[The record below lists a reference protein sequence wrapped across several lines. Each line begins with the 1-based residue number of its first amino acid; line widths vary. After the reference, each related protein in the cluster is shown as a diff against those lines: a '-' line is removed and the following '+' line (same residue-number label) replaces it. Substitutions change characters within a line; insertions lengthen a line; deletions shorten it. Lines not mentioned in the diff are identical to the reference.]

1 MCLTFALRTSK
12 TADAKDFAL
21 SWDHYLEIVLKER
34 MKIMEF
40 FTVLEMQRICA
51 LYCECSAHSAALSI
65 TEEDMSVKWSAIL
78 PIIAGNSNTS
88 LSWMVMHA
96 VVSMEIQSK
105 DASSSS
111 SSLSSKKAVKNKAG
125 KNSRINES
133 EGHLSWRCA
142 LDSLI
147 TKIRADGL
155 QGVQAIDFE
164 LLSKAVCQAVE
175 VDVVTAAKHDTCT
188 DDISQYQGIS
198 DILLEALQSSC
209 HQVFAPI
216 GDRVSEDTS
225 KYVTFLS
232 RTYSTCLTWLQKYFQ
247 FKKVEKDFQSSSV
260 IEIEISPTPAIIAAR
275 IVSCILQSLSECC
288 VWLSFRPALLGVLRG
303 VGNCLSH
310 LPSHCYEE
318 KGTLDSSPGIS
329 TMISECVCAVLGR
342 LHVNVQVQGD
352 SSSPSTA
359 AAAAA
364 AAAAVAEHS
373 QDIISTC
380 VMLASLVGGK
390 YLGKKLF
397 ISSARVSASVL
408 KAVYA
413 AATACSLDLNIILT
427 HHDSILNSTD
437 TVKVSR
443 SAISTADTGAINR
456 VLLNLT
462 AACVL
467 GFFDSAMHGSLI
479 KSADSNNRIADIGVD
494 LTNCVTVCSD
504 GDTDGDDDDGDVYY
518 ALLQSCQPIL
528 ETVYAEEFLCTVCS
542 DVLTRICSMRPSPVT
557 AAGDSASALFDA
569 ATRFISN
576 LFSLATAQNVRTVH
590 TKDGISLVLLYFQSH
605 ILWGGGTGAGAVTPG
620 ASDALSACIIGA
632 LKELGQ
638 DIDSNSMDNVAVV
651 KGKSRSKRVIKTERI
666 LDLATAHPLE
676 DSIRICAE
684 NLRTWILLAQWG
696 LPLSV
701 IKVRHST
708 PYSTVQYSTVQYSTV
723 QYSRVQYSTVQRN
736 LFYPFIYF
744 NFMNFCFTVL

>member
-21 SWDHYLEIVLKER
+21 SWDHYLETVLRER
-34 MKIMEF
+34 LKITES
-40 FTVLEMQRICA
+40 FTVLKMQRIC
-51 LYCECSAHSAALSI
+51 LMYCECSAHSAALSI
-65 TEEDMSVKWSAIL
+65 TEEDMRVKWSTIL
-78 PIIAGNSNTS
+78 PIVAAESNLS

-105 DASSSS
+105 DVTSSS
-111 SSLSSKKAVKNKAG
+111 SSLSSKRAVKSKAG
-125 KNSRINES
+125 KNSRTNES
-133 EGHLSWRCA
+133 EVQSSWRCA

-164 LLSKAVCQAVE
+164 LLSKAACQAVE
-175 VDVVTAAKHDTCT
+175 VDVISAAKHDTCT
-188 DDISQYQGIS
+188 DDMSQYQSIS
-198 DILLEALQSSC
+198 DIVLDAIRSSC
-209 HQVFAPI
+209 HHALAPT
-216 GDRVSEDTS
+216 GDKASEDSS

-232 RTYSTCLTWLQKYFQ
+232 RTYSTCLTWLQKHFQ
-247 FKKVEKDFQSSSV
+247 CKKVEKECQSSSFLD
-260 IEIEISPTPAIIAAR
+260 IETSPTPAIIAVR
-275 IVSCILQSLSECC
+275 IVRCILQSLSECC
-288 VWLSFRPALLGVLRG
+288 VWLTFRPALLGVLRG

-318 KGTLDSSPGIS
+318 NGTLDMSPGIS
-329 TMISECVCAVLGR
+329 IMLSECVCAVLGR
-342 LHVNVQVQGD
+342 LHPNVQLHGD

-359 AAAAA
+359 AAAA
-364 AAAAVAEHS
+364 EYS

-397 ISSARVSASVL
+397 ISSARVSASVV
-408 KAVYA
+408 KSVYTA
-413 AATACSLDLNIILT
+413 ASACSLDLNIILT
-427 HHDSILNSTD
+427 YHDSILNSTD

-443 SAISTADTGAINR
+443 SAINTADTGAINR

-467 GFFDSAMHGSLI
+467 GFFDRAMQGSI
-479 KSADSNNRIADIGVD
+479 INSADSNDRIADSGVD
-494 LTNCVTVCSD
+494 LTNCATVCST
-504 GDTDGDDDDGDVYY
+504 GDTDNDDDDDGDVYC
-518 ALLQSCQPIL
+518 ALLQSSKPIL
-528 ETVYAEEFLCTVCS
+528 ETVYAEEFLYTVCS
-542 DVLTRICSMRPSPVT
+542 DVLTRICSMRPSQVT
-557 AAGDSASALFDA
+557 AAGDSVSALFDA

-576 LFSLATAQNVRTVH
+576 LFRIATAQNVRTVH

-605 ILWGGGTGAGAVTPG
+605 ILWGGGAGAGAVTPG
-620 ASDALSACIIGA
+620 ASDALSAAIIGA

-651 KGKSRSKRVIKTERI
+651 KGKSRSKRVIKVERI
-666 LDLATAHPLE
+666 LDFSTKHPLE

-701 IKVRHST
+701 IKVRHHT
-708 PYSTVQYSTVQYSTV
+708 P
-723 QYSRVQYSTVQRN
+723 
-736 LFYPFIYF
+736 
-744 NFMNFCFTVL
+744 

>member
-21 SWDHYLEIVLKER
+21 SWDHYLEIVLQER
-34 MKIMEF
+34 MKIMES
-40 FTVLEMQRICA
+40 FTVLEMQRICL

-65 TEEDMSVKWSAIL
+65 TEEDMRVKWSTIL
-78 PIIAGNSNTS
+78 PIVAAGSNLL

-105 DASSSS
+105 DVSSSS
-111 SSLSSKKAVKNKAG
+111 SSQSSKKAMKSKAC
-125 KNSRINES
+125 KNSSTNDTEVQSR
-133 EGHLSWRCA
+133 WRCA

-147 TKIRADGL
+147 TKVRADGL

-175 VDVVTAAKHDTCT
+175 VDVDTAAKHDTCT
-188 DDISQYQGIS
+188 DDISQYQS
-198 DILLEALQSSC
+198 LADILLDAIQSSC

-216 GDRVSEDTS
+216 GDRVSEDMS

-232 RTYSTCLTWLQKYFQ
+232 RTYSACLTWLQKHFQ
-247 FKKVEKDFQSSSV
+247 CKKVEKECQSSSV
-260 IEIEISPTPAIIAAR
+260 IDIETCPTPATIAVR
-275 IVSCILQSLSECC
+275 IVRCILQSLSECT
-288 VWLSFRPALLGVLRG
+288 VWLSHKPALLGVLRG

-318 KGTLDSSPGIS
+318 KGTLDSSPGVSI
-329 TMISECVCAVLGR
+329 MLSECVCAVLGR
-342 LHVNVQVQGD
+342 LHVSVQVQGD

-359 AAAAA
+359 AAA
-364 AAAAVAEHS
+364 AEHS

-397 ISSARVSASVL
+397 ISSAHVSASVI
-408 KAVYA
+408 KAVYTA
-413 AATACSLDLNIILT
+413 ASTCSLDLNIILT
-427 HHDSILNSTD
+427 HQDSILNSSTD
-437 TVKVSR
+437 TAKVSK

-467 GFFDSAMHGSLI
+467 GFFDSAMQGSII
-479 KSADSNNRIADIGVD
+479 KSADSINRIADSGEELMNGIA
-494 LTNCVTVCSD
+494 VCSD
-504 GDTDGDDDDGDVYY
+504 GDTDGDDDGGDVYY

-528 ETVYAEEFLCTVCS
+528 ETVYAEEFVYTVCS
-542 DVLTRICSMRPSPVT
+542 DVLTRICSMRPSQVT

-569 ATRFISN
+569 ATLFISN

-590 TKDGISLVLLYFQSH
+590 TKDEISLVSLYFQSH
-605 ILWGGGTGAGAVTPG
+605 ILWGGGAGAVTPG
-620 ASDALSACIIGA
+620 VSNALSAAIIGA

-638 DIDSNSMDNVAVV
+638 DIDANSMDNVAVV
-651 KGKSRSKRVIKTERI
+651 KGKSRSKRVTKVERI
-666 LDLATAHPLE
+666 LFLSTAHPLE
-676 DSIRICAE
+676 DSIWICAE

-701 IKVRHST
+701 VKVRHH
-708 PYSTVQYSTVQYSTV
+708 P
-723 QYSRVQYSTVQRN
+723 
-736 LFYPFIYF
+736 P
-744 NFMNFCFTVL
+744 

>member
-1 MCLTFALRTSK
+1 MCLTFALRTSR
-12 TADAKDFAL
+12 TADAKEFPL
-21 SWDHYLEIVLKER
+21 SWNHYLETVLLER
-34 MKIMEF
+34 LKFLES

-65 TEEDMSVKWSAIL
+65 TEEDMRVKWSTIL
-78 PIIAGNSNTS
+78 PIIAAESNLS

-105 DASSSS
+105 DVTSSS
-111 SSLSSKKAVKNKAG
+111 SSLSSKRAVKSKAG
-125 KNSRINES
+125 KSSRINES
-133 EGHLSWRCA
+133 EGQSSWRCA
-142 LDSLI
+142 LGSLI
-147 TKIRADGL
+147 TKVRADGL
-155 QGVQAIDFE
+155 QGAQAIDLE

-188 DDISQYQGIS
+188 DDMGQYQSIS
-198 DILLEALQSSC
+198 DILLDAIQSSC
-209 HQVFAPI
+209 HHALAPT
-216 GDRVSEDTS
+216 GDKATEDTS

-232 RTYSTCLTWLQKYFQ
+232 RTYSACLTWLQKHFQ
-247 FKKVEKDFQSSSV
+247 CKKIDKDSQSSS
-260 IEIEISPTPAIIAAR
+260 ETSPTPAIISIR
-275 IVSCILQSLSECC
+275 IVRCILKSLSECP
-288 VWLSFRPALLGVLRG
+288 VWPSYKPALLGVLRG

-318 KGTLDSSPGIS
+318 KGTLDLSPGIS
-329 TMISECVCAVLGR
+329 IMLSECVSAVLGR
-342 LHVNVQVQGD
+342 LHVNVHGD
-352 SSSPSTA
+352 SSSLRA
-359 AAAAA
+359 AA
-364 AAAAVAEHS
+364 EHC

-397 ISSARVSASVL
+397 ISSALVSASVIR
-408 KAVYA
+408 AVYTA
-413 AATACSLDLNIILT
+413 ASACSLDLSIILT

-467 GFFDSAMHGSLI
+467 GFFDSAMQCSI
-479 KSADSNNRIADIGVD
+479 IESADSNNRIADSCVD
-494 LTNCVTVCSD
+494 LMNGITVCSD
-504 GDTDGDDDDGDVYY
+504 GDTDGDDDDGDVYC

-528 ETVYAEEFLCTVCS
+528 ETVYSEEFLYTVCS
-542 DVLTRICSMRPSPVT
+542 DVLTRICSMRPSQVT
-557 AAGDSASALFDA
+557 AAGDSTSAIFDA

-576 LFSLATAQNVRTVH
+576 LFSLATVQNARTVH
-590 TKDGISLVLLYFQSH
+590 TKDGKSLFLLYFQSH
-605 ILWGGGTGAGAVTPG
+605 MLWGGGAVAGAVTLG
-620 ASDALSACIIGA
+620 ASDALSAAIIGA

-638 DIDSNSMDNVAVV
+638 DIDANSMDNVAVV
-651 KGKSRSKRVIKTERI
+651 KGKSRSKRVIKVERI
-666 LDLATAHPLE
+666 LDHSIAHPLE

-701 IKVRHST
+701 VKVRHST
-708 PYSTVQYSTVQYSTV
+708 LSTVQYSTVQYSTVQYSTV
-723 QYSRVQYSTVQRN
+723 QYSTVQYSTVQ
-736 LFYPFIYF
+736 YS
-744 NFMNFCFTVL
+744 TVQYSTVQYSTVQCSTVQYSTAHN